1 GGHQGDRL
9 RLLRLHRPQD
19 AGPDRY
25 RRPVGQARAP
35 AGHAAL
41 PRRRRDDQG
50 SALRGHRLQRPAA
63 QVRGRYPEHRRRGR
77 PGRRRRLPGRDRHGR
92 DRGARAGPAGPG
104 HRATAGHPRP
114 AHPRHGAGQGG
125 GDQFPDRGRARAR
138 PGHAAGPG
146 RHRRPLRPP
155 LRASADG
162 LAGRAGH
169 LPRLAG
175 LLQYACRD
183 RATGRRH
190 HEGAQ
195 ASGLIRMSDTEPKF
209 RAATADDVE
218 AIVALVESAYRGDAS
233 RAGWTTE
240 ADLLDGRR
248 TGADDVMAQITRPQ
262 SRILLAEVDGRL
274 VACAHVAVEDGAG
287 YFGMFSVKPT
297 LQGGGLGKRVLAEA
311 ERIVREEYGQRLMRM
326 TVIDVREELIA
337 WYERRGYRRT
347 GVKKPFP
354 YGDERFGLPRRDDLR
369 FEVLE
374 KPL

>member
-1 GGHQGDRL
+1 
-9 RLLRLHRPQD
+9 
-19 AGPDRY
+19 
-25 RRPVGQARAP
+25 
-35 AGHAAL
+35 
-41 PRRRRDDQG
+41 
-50 SALRGHRLQRPAA
+50 
-63 QVRGRYPEHRRRGR
+63 
-77 PGRRRRLPGRDRHGR
+77 
-92 DRGARAGPAGPG
+92 
-104 HRATAGHPRP
+104 
-114 AHPRHGAGQGG
+114 
-125 GDQFPDRGRARAR
+125 
-138 PGHAAGPG
+138 
-146 RHRRPLRPP
+146 
-155 LRASADG
+155 
-162 LAGRAGH
+162 
-169 LPRLAG
+169 
-175 LLQYACRD
+175 
-183 RATGRRH
+183 
-190 HEGAQ
+190 
-195 ASGLIRMSDTEPKF
+195 MSDTEPKF